1 MKVTIKSF
9 NPVAHWKWNLDN
21 SKPIDPDHEP
31 ETLPALTNP
40 DPADENSREAEN
52 LNAANDLAPN
62 PMIDDEDDEDLC
74 GICRV
79 AFEGCCPDCK
89 VPGDDCPLS
98 LSALFSIPFVS
109 LPSHFAFVRR
119 LTRASMEHML
129 TSILPFN
136 LIRCFFGA
144 ATMKITA
151 VWGECTHIFHMHCL
165 LKWIAQE
172 SSKQSCPMDR
182 RPWVTAGGHAEGPT
196 T

>member
-21 SKPIDPDHEP
+21 SKPIDPNHEP

-89 VPGDDCPLS
+89 VPGDDCPL
-98 LSALFSIPFVS
+98 I
-109 LPSHFAFVRR
+109 
-119 LTRASMEHML
+119 
-129 TSILPFN
+129 
-136 LIRCFFGA
+136 
-144 ATMKITA
+144 
-151 VWGECTHIFHMHCL
+151 WGECTHIFHMHCL